1 MHYNLCLQNFKSG
14 VGSCSGHILGEEI
27 DSMDDWIVD
36 EAAQAALLQNCEP
49 SWMELADADKTS
61 VGGRGVNI
69 REDGSSSF
77 QPKEEPR

>member
-61 VGGRGVNI
+61 AGGRGVNI